1 MTADCL
7 RMVFG
12 PADRETNF
20 PSQLKFLSLPDW
32 LHLDDSVVEE
42 IALNCEQLRS
52 LSLARCP
59 LVTLRG
65 FRAIAKSLKELRFLD
80 INELA
85 DRISAS
91 LFAEVGAKDLPHLVY
106 LSAHCKN
113 SSSDAE
119 LLAEVRF
126 SLQRLLLRKPT
137 LMLSDAVN
145 SFLTYKLKNAQ
156 ATFNDTFAAENVA
169 KIVNELSREEGFC
182 CMSRIT

>member
-7 RMVFG
+7 RVIFG
-12 PADRETNF
+12 PADWETSF
-20 PSQLKFLSLPDW
+20 PSRLKFLSLPDW

-59 LVTLRG
+59 LVTVRG
-65 FRAIAKSLKELRFLD
+65 FRVIAKSLNAL
-80 INELA
+80 
-85 DRISAS
+85 

-106 LSAHCKN
+106 LSAHRSS

-119 LLAEVRF
+119 LSAEVRF
-126 SLQRLLLRKPT
+126 SLQCLLRRKPR

-156 ATFNDTFAAENVA
+156 ATFNDTFAAENMA
-169 KIVNELSREEGFC
+169 KIVNELSRVEGFC